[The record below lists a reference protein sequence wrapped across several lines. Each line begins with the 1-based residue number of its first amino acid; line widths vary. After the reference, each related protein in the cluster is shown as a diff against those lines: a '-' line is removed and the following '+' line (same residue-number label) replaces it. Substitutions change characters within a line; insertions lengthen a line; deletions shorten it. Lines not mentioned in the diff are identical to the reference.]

1 MDAEP
6 TPDQPIAE
14 EALRA
19 ELRLS
24 SSPIVRWLF
33 VIGGTTSLVL
43 GLIGLFLPIVPTTPF
58 LLLTA
63 FCYARGSERFYRWLL
78 TNKYFGSYIRAW
90 RNNEGVPIKVKVYAL
105 ALLWYVLTMSAI
117 FVVPLWQ
124 VRVLFFLVGAGVTI
138 YIVRLPT
145 RRS

>member
-1 MDAEP
+1 MDPESKPDEP
-6 TPDQPIAE
+6 VSE
-14 EALRA
+14 ESLRA
-19 ELRLS
+19 EVQLS
-24 SSPIVRWLF
+24 PARVVRWFF
-33 VIGGTTSLVL
+33 VVAGWLSLAL
-43 GLIGLFLPIVPTTPF
+43 GLVGLFLPIVPTTPF

-63 FCYARGSERFYRWLL
+63 FCFARGSERFYIWLL

-90 RNNEGVPIKVKVYAL
+90 RNNEGIPIQIKVYAL
-105 ALLWYVLTMSAI
+105 LLLWYVLAMSAI

>member
-6 TPDQPIAE
+6 TSDQTVSE
-14 EALRA
+14 EVLRA

-24 SSPIVRWLF
+24 AAPVVRWLY
-33 VIGGTTSLVL
+33 VIGGTVSLVL

-63 FCYARGSERFYRWLL
+63 FCYARGSERFYFWLL

-90 RNNEGVPIKVKVYAL
+90 RNNEGIPIKVKVYAL
-105 ALLWYVLTMSAI
+105 ALLWYVLAMSA
-117 FVVPLWQ
+117 FLVVPLWS
-124 VRVLFFLVGAGVTI
+124 VRILFFLVGAGVTI